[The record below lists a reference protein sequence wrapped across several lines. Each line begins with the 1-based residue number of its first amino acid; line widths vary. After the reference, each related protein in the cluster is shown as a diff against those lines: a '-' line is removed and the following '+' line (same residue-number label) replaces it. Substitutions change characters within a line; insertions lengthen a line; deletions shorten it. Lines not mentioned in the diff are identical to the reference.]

1 MALLKIRVYGDPV
14 LEKKGARIDQVDDRI
29 RTLVADMVET
39 MTAAPGIGLAAP
51 QVGESL
57 QLCLVDLSAGQD
69 PDQLHVL
76 INPEIVA
83 SKGVQK
89 EEEGCLSF
97 PGIFGFVERPERV
110 TVRYMDLEGKTREL
124 EGDGLLARALC
135 HEIDHLNGQVFIR
148 KMSPLKRKMVLK
160 TIAKLKREG
169 RWEHVPGVG
178 ETREAAHPTEG

>member
-1 MALLKIRVYGDPV
+1 MALLKIRVFGDPV
-14 LEKKGARIDQVDDRI
+14 LTRKGDRVDQVDERI
-29 RTLVADMVET
+29 RELVSDMVET

-57 QLCLVDLSAGQD
+57 QLCLVDLSAGKD

-83 SKGVQK
+83 AEGFQK

-110 TVRYMDLEGKTREL
+110 TVRYMDLDENMREIQG
-124 EGDGLLARALC
+124 EGLLARALC
-135 HEIDHLNGQVFIR
+135 HEIDHLNGEVFIY
-148 KMSPLKRKMVLK
+148 KMSP
-160 TIAKLKREG
+160 LKREG

-178 ETREAAHPTEG
+178 EAREADHPSEG